1 MQGLPPGF
9 PAMSIAEAHA
19 RLTAPGQMFELGEA
33 DTPAGRVRFFT
44 QAPPSLRQVFDFLQ
58 LFGARE
64 CLVFEGERCTYA
76 AHRKAVL
83 RFAEVLAEAGIGKG
97 DRVVLALRNVPEW
110 TVGFWAC
117 AVLGAIS
124 VPLNAWWTGTEME
137 YACRD
142 SGAKAALLDGERL
155 QRLAPHLGACPDLKT
170 LFVCRSGDGAV
181 APAQRFEDLV
191 GTVAAWSGLPDVAA
205 PAHAIEADDDL
216 TIFYSSGTTGTPKG
230 VVLSHRNV
238 ISNIFNMLAAQA
250 RSFLR
255 RGEAPPAPNMS
266 GPQQAT
272 LLSIPLFHV
281 TGCFGFMLPTQLVG
295 GRLVLTRKF
304 EPEQAMALI
313 QKERVTRIGGVPAI
327 AWQILEHPRLQE
339 YDLSSV
345 ELITYGGAPS
355 SPELV
360 RRLKQGITQANPAQA
375 WGMTETAAIAVS
387 NFAEDYVLRPWSCG
401 VPAPGAEAKI
411 VGADGAVLPPGEVGE
426 LWYKGPVVSRGYW
439 GKPDAT
445 RETFQDGWVKTGD
458 LARMDDEGF
467 IAIVDRLKDMV
478 IRGGENIYSVEVE
491 NVLYEHP
498 AVMDAAVVG
507 RAHPI
512 LGEEPVAIVHLAP
525 GQQATAE
532 ELRAFVGQRL
542 AAFKV
547 PVEVFFRPEN
557 LPRNPQ
563 GKILKRELKALIAG
577 G

>member
-9 PAMSIAEAHA
+9 PVMSIAEAHA
-19 RLTAPGQMFELGEA
+19 RLTAPGQMFELGEV
-33 DTPAGRVRFFT
+33 DTPAGRVRYFK

-64 CLVFEGERCTYA
+64 CLVFEEERCTYA

-83 RFAEVLAEAGIGKG
+83 RFADVLAQAGVGKG

-110 TVGFWAC
+110 SVGFWAC

-124 VPLNAWWTGTEME
+124 VPLNAWWTGQELE
-137 YACRD
+137 HACRD

-155 QRLAPHLGACPDLKT
+155 QRLAPHLAACPDLKT
-170 LFVCRSGDGAV
+170 LFVCRSEGA
-181 APAQRFEDLV
+181 
-191 GTVAAWSGLPDVAA
+191 GAA
-205 PAHAIEADDDL
+205 PAGRFEELVGPVSQWGDLADTPAPATPIDADDDL

-255 RGEAPPAPNMS
+255 RGEAPPAPNLS

-281 TGCFGFMLPTQLVG
+281 TGCFAFMLPAQLVG
-295 GRLVLTRKF
+295 GKLVLTRKF

-313 QKERVTRIGGVPAI
+313 QKERVTRFGGVPAI
-327 AWQILEHPRLQE
+327 AWQILEHPRLSE

-360 RRLKQGITQANPAQA
+360 RRLKAGIAQASPAQA

-387 NFAEDYVLRPWSCG
+387 NFAEDYLLRPWSCG
-401 VPAPGAEAKI
+401 VPAPGAEARI

-439 GKPDAT
+439 GKPEAT
-445 RETFQDGWVKTGD
+445 RDTFQDAWVKTGD
-458 LARMDDEGF
+458 LARMDEEGF

-498 AVMDAAVVG
+498 AVMDAAVIG
-507 RAHPI
+507 RPHPI

-542 AAFKV
+542 AGFKV
-547 PVEVFFRPEN
+547 PVEVFFRPES

-563 GKILKRELKALIAG
+563 GKILKRELKALFSG

>member
-9 PAMSIAEAHA
+9 PAMSVAEAHA
-19 RLTAPGQMFELGEA
+19 RLTAPGQMFELAEV
-33 DTPAGRVRFFT
+33 DTPAGRVSTFK
-44 QAPPSLRQVFDFLQ
+44 QAPATLRQMFDFLQ
-58 LFGARE
+58 IFGARE
-64 CLVFEGERCTYA
+64 CLVFEQERCTYA

-83 RFAEVLAEAGIGKG
+83 AFAQALAQAGVGKG

-110 TVGFWAC
+110 SVGFWAC

-124 VPLNAWWTGTEME
+124 TPLNAWWTGPELE

-155 QRLAPHLGACPDLKT
+155 ARLAPHFAACPDLQT
-170 LFVCRSGDGAV
+170 VFVARSGEAQV
-181 APAQRFEDLV
+181 APALRFEDVV
-191 GTVAAWSGLPDVAA
+191 GPVAAWADLPDA
-205 PAHAIEADDDL
+205 PAPDGALEADDDL

-238 ISNIFNMLAAQA
+238 VSNIFNMLAAQA

-255 RGEAPPAPNMS
+255 RGETPPPPNLA

-281 TGCFGFMLPTQLVG
+281 TGCFAFMMPAMLLG
-295 GRLVLTRKF
+295 AKLVLTRKF
-304 EPEQAMALI
+304 EAEQAMELI
-313 QKERVTRIGGVPAI
+313 QRERITRIGGVPAI
-327 AWQILEHPRLQE
+327 AWQILEHPRFAE

-360 RRLKQGITQANPAQA
+360 RRLKAGIVQAHPAQA

-401 VPAPGAEAKI
+401 VAAPGAEAKI
-411 VGADGAVLPPGEVGE
+411 AGPDGEALPPGEVGE
-426 LWYKGPVVSRGYW
+426 LWYRGPVVSRGYW
-439 GKPDAT
+439 RQPQAT
-445 RETFQDGWVKTGD
+445 AETFRDGWVKTGD
-458 LARMDDEGF
+458 LARMDEEGF
-467 IAIVDRLKDMV
+467 IGIVDRLKDMV

-491 NVLYEHP
+491 NALYEHP
-498 AVMDAAVVG
+498 CVTDAAVVG
-507 RAHPI
+507 RPHHV

-525 GQQATAE
+525 GSCATPE
-532 ELRAFVGQRL
+532 ELRTFVAAKL
-542 AAFKV
+542 AAYKV
-547 PVEVFFRPEN
+547 PVEVFIHPEP

-563 GKILKRELKALIAG
+563 GKILKRELKAMILR
-577 G
+577 